1 MKETGILM
9 TPENHRAILNKT
21 KWQTRRV
28 INPQPQPPGV
38 LTIGDGNWRVLLKN
52 GMTKV
57 FDWQRDC
64 PHGQVGDKLYIKEG
78 IIIDDAFDSPE
89 LAGYYMDGARA
100 TLPNQKRLT
109 AMFMAK
115 KYARTW
121 LELTDV
127 KVERLQDIS
136 EEDSIAEGIT
146 RNGDRYDSHVDGYSG
161 WGSAK
166 EAYKELWDSINQK
179 KHPWSSNPWC
189 WVLEFCVI

>member
-1 MKETGILM
+1 MKETGILF

-28 INPQPQPPGV
+28 INYQSTGKRPSIKNLPYWETTHGKGGVESFLCDPLPCPYGVPG
-38 LTIGDGNWRVLLKN
+38 DR
-52 GMTKV
+52 
-57 FDWQRDC
+57 
-64 PHGQVGDKLYIKEG
+64 LYVKEG
-78 IIIDDAFDSPE
+78 IILHADGQT
-89 LAGYYMDGARA
+89 LAGYYRDGARI
-100 TLPNQKRLT
+100 TNLSEKRLT